1 VRTFVF
7 TSAMATVTLS
17 ACGGG
22 GGGNGGPPPPRATA
36 TPAPSPRVTAS
47 PTPAPTP
54 SSTPAPTPTPTP
66 APSGPAIQHVVII
79 FQENRTPDNL
89 FQGVPGADIAT
100 SGLDTSGNTIPLQP
114 IPLANTYDLDHSHTG
129 FLAMYDG
136 GKMDGANTVKAS
148 CGANCPYANP
158 QYGYVPATDNGPYT
172 TLAAQYTFGD
182 RMFQTNEG
190 PSYPAHQFIF
200 SGTSEPSVGSDLLVS
215 ENPAAGGM
223 PGCLSSEQAQVEV
236 IDPAG
241 NENQKVTSCFEHPTL
256 ADVLDAKG
264 VSWRYYAPVTTGIWV
279 APNSIEHIQMG
290 PDWAN
295 VVTPET
301 QVLTDIA
308 DGNLAQVSWVTPTAA
323 ESDHAK
329 SNNGTGPSWVA
340 SVVNAIGQSPYWSH
354 TAIFL
359 TWDDWGGWYDHVPP
373 HIFGSYE
380 LGFRVPLVVISP
392 YAKPAYVS
400 HVQHEFGSI
409 LKFTEQTFGTASIG
423 FTDVRAD
430 DLSDCFNYAQTPL
443 TFRTIQAR
451 YRADYFKRLPPD
463 RRNPDTDF

>member
-1 VRTFVF
+1 V
-7 TSAMATVTLS
+7 
-17 ACGGG
+17 
-22 GGGNGGPPPPRATA
+22 
-36 TPAPSPRVTAS
+36 
-47 PTPAPTP
+47 
-54 SSTPAPTPTPTP
+54 PTPTPG
-66 APSGPAIQHVVII
+66 GPAIQHVVII

-148 CGANCPYANP
+148 CGKNCPYANP
-158 QYGYVPATDNGPYT
+158 QYGYVPATDNGPYIAMAT
-172 TLAAQYTFGD
+172 QYTFGD

-215 ENPAAGGM
+215 ENPAGSAM

-241 NENQKVTSCFEHPTL
+241 NENQTVTSCFDHPTL

-308 DGNLAQVSWVTPTAA
+308 NGNLAQVSWVTPTAA

-340 SVVNAIGQSPYWSH
+340 SVVNAIGQSPYWNH

-359 TWDDWGGWYDHVPP
+359 TWDDWGGWYDHAAPQ
-373 HIFGSYE
+373 IFGSYE

-392 YAKPAYVS
+392 YAMPAHVS

-409 LKFTEQTFGTASIG
+409 LKFTEETFGTSSIG

-451 YRADYFKRLPPD
+451 YHADYFKRLPPD